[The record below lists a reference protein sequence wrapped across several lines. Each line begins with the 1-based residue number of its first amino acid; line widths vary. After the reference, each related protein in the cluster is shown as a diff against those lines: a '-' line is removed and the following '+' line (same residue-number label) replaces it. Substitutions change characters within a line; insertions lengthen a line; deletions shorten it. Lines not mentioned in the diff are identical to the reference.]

1 MTPEMQNVEDRSQKN
16 CRMTTSLKHV
26 DIGQH
31 I

>member
-1 MTPEMQNVEDRSQKN
+1 MTPEMQNVEEGSKKK

-26 DIGQH
+26 DIDQC